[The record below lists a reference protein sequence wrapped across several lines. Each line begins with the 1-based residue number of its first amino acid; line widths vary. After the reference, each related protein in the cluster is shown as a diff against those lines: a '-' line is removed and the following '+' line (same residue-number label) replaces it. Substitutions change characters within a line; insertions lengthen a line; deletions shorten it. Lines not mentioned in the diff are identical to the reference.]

1 MPMSPQHTTPSTWQD
16 SLLVANE
23 ATRQRVAAAVNHS
36 AERLAE
42 LFYAE
47 LLSDAEASKLLD
59 HAIVNTRLRASMA
72 SWLRHLFSTSTP
84 HEERIGAQQR
94 TGEIH
99 ARIGVPM
106 HLVSQGARI
115 IKRTISHELV
125 AGDMPRD
132 KLAEAIQYVYELM
145 DLAID
150 TMNAAYAANASR
162 LTRSEESYR
171 LFFMSQNMK
180 AERERQKSDLL
191 EWAQQIFVKH
201 YWDVQDSPEG
211 LLTQEFGSTQF
222 GLWLHHKAAMI
233 FDGAPEIALILQSA
247 ETIERELLPRLGHA
261 RASREDARAVVA
273 AITEHVDRIKT
284 LLANMF
290 DRYVANEDGRD
301 GVTRLLNRRYFP
313 SVARREIA
321 LAQQHHSTFA
331 VMIVDI
337 DHFAVVRESLG
348 ADVTDLLLSQVAEAL
363 QDKVRAG
370 DFLFRVGDD
379 QFLVLLVEAHHSNVM
394 KIAESLRRCVEALR
408 LQGSGSTATSMT
420 VSIGVCL
427 FDGHPDYQHLLDKSN
442 EALVEA
448 KAQGRNRCVLAES

>member
-1 MPMSPQHTTPSTWQD
+1 MPMSPQHTTPAAWQD
-16 SLLVANE
+16 TLLVASE
-23 ATRQRVAAAVNHS
+23 DTRQRIAKAVDDS
-36 AERLAE
+36 AERLAG
-42 LFYAE
+42 LFYSE
-47 LLSDAEASKLLD
+47 LLADSEASKLLD
-59 HAIVNTRLRASMA
+59 HAVVNTRLRASMA
-72 SWLRHLFSTSTP
+72 AWLRHLFSTSTA
-84 HEERIGAQQR
+84 HEDRIGAQQR

-115 IKRTISHELV
+115 IKRTISRELV

-132 KLAEAIQYVYELM
+132 KLAEAIQYVFELM

-150 TMNAAYAANASR
+150 TMHAAYAANSSR

-201 YWDVQDSPEG
+201 YWDVQDSPDG
-211 LLTQEFGSTQF
+211 LPTQEFGNTQF

-233 FDGAPEIALILQSA
+233 FDGAPEVALILQSA
-247 ETIERELLPRLGHA
+247 ETIERELLPRLGLA
-261 RASREDARAVVA
+261 RANREDARTVVSA
-273 AITEHVDRIKT
+273 MTERVDYIKT
-284 LLANMF
+284 LLAAMF

-301 GVTRLLNRRYFP
+301 NVTKLLNRRYFP
-313 SVARREIA
+313 SVAKREIS

-331 VMIVDI
+331 VLLVDI
-337 DHFAVVRESLG
+337 DHFTAVRESLG
-348 ADVTDLLLSQVAEAL
+348 VDATDLLLSQVAEVL

-394 KIAESLRRCVEALR
+394 HVAEGLRMCVEKLR
-408 LQGSGSTATSMT
+408 LRGNGSAATSVT
-420 VSIGVCL
+420 VSIGICL
-427 FDGHPDYQHLLDKSN
+427 FDGHPDYQHLLDRVT

-448 KAQGRNRCVLAES
+448 KSQGRNRCVLAQG